1 MSEYLRNLITDK
13 KINKVL
19 DVGGRADPMLDIRQD
34 NLTYDLVDIKS
45 EELQK
50 ADSEK
55 YSNKFCAGA
64 RVPELSLMQS
74 RWICRQEFQTVTESQ
89 ESSPSIIQ
97 RDFDQIIREIGAPVR
112 VPQLRD

>member
-1 MSEYLRNLITDK
+1 MPEYLRNLITDK

-19 DVGGRADPMLDIRQD
+19 DVGGGADPMLDIRQD

-64 RVPELSLMQS
+64 RVPKLSLMQS

-97 RDFDQIIREIGAPVR
+97 RDFDRIIREIGAPVR

>member
-1 MSEYLRNLITDK
+1 
-13 KINKVL
+13 
-19 DVGGRADPMLDIRQD
+19 MLDIRQD

-64 RVPELSLMQS
+64 RAPELSLMQS
-74 RWICRQEFQTVTESQ
+74 RWICK
-89 ESSPSIIQ
+89 
-97 RDFDQIIREIGAPVR
+97 
-112 VPQLRD
+112 